1 MQALIICN
9 AESPEL
15 EQLTIQGSASL
26 LPLGNETVLARLMSI
41 FILSEISDITIVHN
55 KAQTI
60 RLTNYLNENRQLW
73 PDYMKVNLRELPNFY
88 SLSETLQRIRSSITS
103 NYLFITYS
111 NTVIS
116 EIDLRDI
123 FLTMI
128 RKKASVVAVFST
140 LPTTES
146 KLFKSIP
153 SELTVTTNDHS
164 TLISYVPAS
173 DIKKQSKLSKNLS
186 YQQTILCRS
195 DLRDC
200 GLYLVSRAALDHVA
214 KLGEDITH
222 RKKSIWQYFWSE
234 PPEINQEAN
243 GESDEKFETNNIKNY
258 IECYQT
264 GGTCIHEHRDKIISV
279 KFEDPLI
286 YAETNRLIIQKS
298 CSHTGSQQSGK
309 EFNIIQENCTV
320 HKKAFIRSSFVGSSC
335 KIGADVRI
343 LNSVLL
349 SNVEIKDN
357 CTVQGCV
364 IGEKA
369 VIEELCNLKS
379 CTVAAIQRV
388 PTGTNLES
396 KQLGFTDPELNA
408 T

>member
-15 EQLTIQGSASL
+15 EQLTVQGSASL
-26 LPLGNETVLARLMSI
+26 LPLGNETVLSRLMSI
-41 FILSEISDITIVHN
+41 FILSEISDVTIVHN

-73 PDYMKVNLRELPNFY
+73 PGYMKVNFRELPNFY

-128 RKKASVVAVFST
+128 RKKASVVTVFST

-146 KLFKSIP
+146 KLLKSIP
-153 SELTVTTNDHS
+153 SELTVTTNDGS
-164 TLISYVPAS
+164 TLISYVPAC
-173 DIKKQSKLSKNLS
+173 DIKKQSKLPKTLS
-186 YQQTILCRS
+186 SQQTILCRS

-200 GLYLVSRAALDHVA
+200 GLYLVSRTALDHIA

-222 RKKSIWQYFWSE
+222 RKKSIWQYVWSE
-234 PPEINQEAN
+234 PPEANQETN
-243 GESDEKFETNNIKNY
+243 GEPDEKFVINNIKNY
-258 IECYQT
+258 LECYQT
-264 GGTCIHEHRDKIISV
+264 GGTCIHEHHDKIISV

-286 YAETNRLIIQKS
+286 YAETNRLLFPPVS
-298 CSHTGSQQSGK
+298 M
-309 EFNIIQENCTV
+309 
-320 HKKAFIRSSFVGSSC
+320 FV
-335 KIGADVRI
+335 
-343 LNSVLL
+343 NMF
-349 SNVEIKDN
+349 
-357 CTVQGCV
+357 
-364 IGEKA
+364 
-369 VIEELCNLKS
+369 
-379 CTVAAIQRV
+379 
-388 PTGTNLES
+388 S
-396 KQLGFTDPELNA
+396 KTLG
-408 T
+408 

>member
-1 MQALIICN
+1 MQAIIISN

-15 EQLTIQGSASL
+15 EQLVIQGSACL
-26 LPLGNETVLARLMSI
+26 LPLGNETVLTRLISI
-41 FILSEISDITIVHN
+41 FILSEVSDVIIVHN
-55 KAQTI
+55 KSQTV

-73 PDYMKVNLRELPNFY
+73 PAYMKINLHELPNSY
-88 SLSETLQRIRSSITS
+88 SLSETLQRIRPLITS

-111 NTVIS
+111 NTVIN
-116 EIDLRDI
+116 EIDLRDV

-128 RKKASVVAVFST
+128 RKKASMVAVFST
-140 LPTTES
+140 LPVTES
-146 KLFKSIP
+146 KLLKLIP
-153 SELTVTTNDHS
+153 SELTVTTIDGS

-173 DIKKQSKLSKNLS
+173 EIKKQSKLSKILS
-186 YQQTILCRS
+186 SQQTIFCRS
-195 DLRDC
+195 DLKDC
-200 GLYLVSRAALDHVA
+200 GLYLVSRTTLDHIA

-222 RKKSIWQYFWSE
+222 RKKSIWQYIWSE
-234 PPEINQEAN
+234 PQEIIKETNE
-243 GESDEKFETNNIKNY
+243 ELDEKFDINNAKNY
-258 IECYQT
+258 TECYQT
-264 GGTCIHEHRDKIISV
+264 GGTCIHEHHDKIISV

-298 CSHTGSQQSGK
+298 YNHTGLQQSVK
-309 EFNIIQENCTV
+309 ELNVIQESSTV

-343 LNSVLL
+343 INSVLL
-349 SNVEIKDN
+349 SNVEIRDN

-364 IGEKA
+364 IGEKV

-379 CTVAAIQRV
+379 CAVAALQRV

-396 KQLGFTDPELNA
+396 KQLGFTDPELNV